1 MVFGLQPP
9 FPAFADAWLCPTGC
23 PRWLGTRRGRGCAQ
37 GCAQGSAVTRGARTA
52 PGGGV
57 VRCSGVP
64 GGGDGGWGRGVRRG
78 SVPRVSCPKR
88 ASPQTPPYAQGGD
101 PSVRPP
107 RKAKLSTPRR
117 DRSPGEDPA
126 RRGNG
131 TNPKTSKRAVE
142 PPRPPAGAGSP
153 PPHPRAGGSG
163 GLGGGRGGGGEETQP
178 GEHVKSLRRGRWKI
192 TLAPSRP
199 VLLCAARRA
208 IFPKK
213 LSKTKSAP
221 FGSAA
226 LGPPPVGQAS
236 TFRGRVGAIRAAL
249 RRGCWAGG
257 FPAEPPTPAPPAPP
271 RPPRPQ
277 PASLGP
283 AAPAPAPRLSP
294 PLKPTGGKGIFWGGL
309 VLDTSR
315 GTWGTRSRCP
325 PAPPPAIPIP
335 PRGCPG
341 CRRPAAALAKTRD
354 EKVEG
359 LMFSDRYK

>member
-1 MVFGLQPP
+1 MRAGMC
-9 FPAFADAWLCPTGC
+9 AGERGD
-23 PRWLGTRRGRGCAQ
+23 PRSTD
-37 GCAQGSAVTRGARTA
+37 RT
-52 PGGGV
+52 GGGGSFV
-57 VRCSGVP
+57 VPVYRGEVMVVGV
-64 GGGDGGWGRGVRRG
+64 GV
-78 SVPRVSCPKR
+78 SVGAVSHECPAPKEHHPKR
-88 ASPQTPPYAQGGD
+88 RLTRKVETRAYAPRARQSSALPAAIVAPVRTRPEGETEQTP
-101 PSVRPP
+101 RPRNEP
-107 RKAKLSTPRR
+107 WNPPDLPPEPGPPLPIPG
-117 DRSPGEDPA
+117 PGEA
-126 RRGNG
+126 EVWG
-131 TNPKTSKRAVE
+131 
-142 PPRPPAGAGSP
+142 GAG
-153 PPHPRAGGSG
+153 G
-163 GLGGGRGGGGEETQP
+163 GGGGEETQP

-325 PAPPPAIPIP
+325 PAPPPPSP
-335 PRGCPG
+335 SRPG
-341 CRRPAAALAKTRD
+341 AAPGAGGQRQLLQKLGMKKLKA
-354 EKVEG
+354 
-359 LMFSDRYK
+359 